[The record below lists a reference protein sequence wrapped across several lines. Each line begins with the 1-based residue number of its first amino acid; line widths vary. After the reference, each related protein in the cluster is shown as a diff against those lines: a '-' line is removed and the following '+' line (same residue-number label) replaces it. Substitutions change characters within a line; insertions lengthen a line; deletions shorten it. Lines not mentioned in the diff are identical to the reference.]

1 MRSIRCIFLDMGK
14 VLLDFDFMRAAER
27 MRTLTGCGPER
38 LRSAITG
45 GDLAVRFEL
54 GKIGK
59 AEFRDEV
66 CRLLGVQVP
75 YDEFASAWNSIFL
88 ETPILPDATLAALS
102 RRAALWV
109 LSNTNKL
116 HFDFI
121 EGNYSFLRHFTGR
134 ILSFE
139 VGAMKPDYEIFDRAL
154 QKAEVN
160 AEEALFVDDHR
171 PNVEAAL
178 SIGIDSF
185 QFLSRDQFTDEMKA
199 RDLL

>member
-1 MRSIRCIFLDMGK
+1 MGK

-45 GDLAVRFEL
+45 GELAVRFEL
-54 GKIGK
+54 GKIGNE
-59 AEFRDEV
+59 EFRAEV

-75 YDEFASAWNSIFL
+75 YAEFASAWNSIFL
-88 ETPILPDATLAALS
+88 QSPILPDETLAALS

-116 HFDFI
+116 HFGFI

-139 VGAMKPDYEIFDRAL
+139 VGAMKPDHAIFRRAL
-154 QKAEVN
+154 EQAGVA
-160 AEEALFVDDHR
+160 AEEALFVDDHL
-171 PNVEAAL
+171 PNVDAAL
-178 SIGIDSF
+178 SMGIDAF
-185 QFLSRDQFTDEMKA
+185 QFLSREQFTDQMKA
-199 RDLL
+199 RELL